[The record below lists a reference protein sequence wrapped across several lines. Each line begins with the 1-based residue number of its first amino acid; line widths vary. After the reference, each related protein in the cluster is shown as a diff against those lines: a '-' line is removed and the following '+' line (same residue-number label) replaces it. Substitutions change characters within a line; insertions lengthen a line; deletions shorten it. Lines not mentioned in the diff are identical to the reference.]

1 VFILEL
7 LAFGCIIYS
16 ILVITSQNPV
26 VAVIYLIFVF
36 INAACYLLM
45 LGIGFIG
52 LSYLL
57 LYVEAITILFVIMS
71 INIKPTD
78 NMEAGT
84 QYTKIFI

>member
-1 VFILEL
+1 MFILEL
-7 LAFGCIIYS
+7 LAFGCIIYI

-57 LYVEAITILFVIMS
+57 LYVEAITILFVIMY

-78 NMEAGT
+78 IMEAGS